1 MELPVFMLKIA
12 LIDEMVHVRAA
23 VTDSQEQEME
33 TDKREALYGK
43 LLAKLPAISELVKLL
58 EGLNLDL

>member
-1 MELPVFMLKIA
+1 
-12 LIDEMVHVRAA
+12 MVHVRVA
-23 VTDSQEQEME
+23 VNDSQEQEME

>member
-1 MELPVFMLKIA
+1 
-12 LIDEMVHVRAA
+12 MVHVRAA

-33 TDKREALYGK
+33 NDKREALYGK